1 MTTVSR
7 EQRVAA
13 SLRTLLQGKRIGSDL
28 LNDEHAWNARRDF
41 EASLEFYL
49 PEVLAAIYREWE
61 RESLDGFYFTV
72 GKRRGEFEAE
82 FFGLCLIISDQT
94 LTPIHVCLAIAA
106 DRDEVT
112 WLACRLGER
121 DGKDMV
127 RIPYHLK
134 NVGDK
139 RVLALDGRA
148 DSIDWVYKAELGGR
162 NRCE

>member
-28 LNDEHAWNARRDF
+28 LHDEQAWDARHDF

-49 PEVLAAIYREWE
+49 PGVLAEIYREWQ

-72 GKRRGEFEAE
+72 GKKKGEFAAE
-82 FFGLCLIISDQT
+82 FFGLCIIISDQT
-94 LTPIHVCLAIAA
+94 LTPIHVCFAIAA

-112 WLACRLGER
+112 WLECRLGER
-121 DGKDMV
+121 DGTGMV

-134 NVGDK
+134 SVADK
-139 RVLALDGRA
+139 RVLALNGRA
-148 DSIDWVYKAELGGR
+148 DSIDWIYKVEFGGR
-162 NRCE
+162 N